1 MKLFFR
7 EYGQGEPIIILHGL
21 FGLSDNWVTI
31 ARRIAEKFHVFIPD
45 QRNHGQSPHSDTF
58 NYFALSA
65 DLQEFIEENQLRNP
79 VLIGHSM
86 GGKVAMQFAL
96 ESAKMVKKLVVIDIS
111 PGSYPVRSMHMDMVN
126 AMLSVDLSKMS
137 SRSEI
142 EKIIAEKIEDERTRL
157 FIMKNLYRIN
167 LEAFAWRPNL
177 KAIVTNL
184 EDISEQIAGNGKF
197 EKPTLFIKGEK
208 SDYVLDKDEELI
220 YKLFPFAEIKTI
232 EKAGH
237 WVHADAPVALCHI
250 LSNFLGRECLLEG

>member
-1 MKLFFR
+1 MRLFFR

-58 NYFALSA
+58 NYFALTT
-65 DLQEFIEENQLRNP
+65 DLQEFIEEHQLENP

-96 ESAKMVKKLVVIDIS
+96 DGPEMVKKLVVIDIG
-111 PGSYPVRSMHMDMVN
+111 PGSYPIRSMHMDMIST
-126 AMLSVDLSKMS
+126 MFSVDLSKTS

-142 EKIIAEKIEDERTRL
+142 EKIIAKKIEDERTRL

-167 LEAFAWRPNL
+167 PKTLVWRPNL
-177 KAIVTNL
+177 KAIVANL
-184 EDISEQIAGNGKF
+184 EDISGQVAGGGKF
-197 EKPTLFIKGEK
+197 KKPTLFIKGGR
-208 SDYVLDKDEELI
+208 SDYISDKDEGLI
-220 YKLFPFAEIKTI
+220 YKLFPIAEIKTI

-237 WVHADAPVALCHI
+237 WVHADTPNALCRV
-250 LSNFLGRECLLEG
+250 LSNFLGKECLE